1 MSAIVNPVIKCDRC
15 EDSATILVEGYI
27 YARYLCS
34 LHASKL
40 AGSLG
45 ATSSEVEEMRVYA

>member
-1 MSAIVNPVIKCDRC
+1 MNTEKKCDRC
-15 EDSATILVEGYI
+15 NDSATILVEGYI

-40 AGSLG
+40 LESLG
-45 ATSSEVEEMRVYA
+45 VTSSEVEKIRVYA

>member
-1 MSAIVNPVIKCDRC
+1 MTNCDKCEER
-15 EDSATILVEGYI
+15 ATITVEGYL

-40 AGSLG
+40 AASLG
-45 ATSSEVEEMRVYA
+45 ATPNEVERMREYA

>member
-1 MSAIVNPVIKCDRC
+1 MPTCDNC
-15 EDSATILVEGYI
+15 EERATITVEGYL

-40 AGSLG
+40 AESLG
-45 ATSSEVEEMRVYA
+45 AIPSEVERLREYA

>member
-1 MSAIVNPVIKCDRC
+1 MNTKNKCDRC

-40 AGSLG
+40 AESLG
-45 ATSSEVEEMRVYA
+45 AASSKVEEMRVYA

>member
-1 MSAIVNPVIKCDRC
+1 MPTCDKCNDR
-15 EDSATILVEGYI
+15 ATILVEGYL

-40 AGSLG
+40 AESLG
-45 ATSSEVEEMRVYA
+45 AIPSEVKRMREYA

>member
-1 MSAIVNPVIKCDRC
+1 MVNKCDKCDER
-15 EDSATILVEGYI
+15 ATITVEGYL

-40 AGSLG
+40 AESLG
-45 ATSSEVEEMRVYA
+45 APPNEVERIREYA

>member
-1 MSAIVNPVIKCDRC
+1 MPTCDNCDER
-15 EDSATILVEGYI
+15 ATITVEGYL

-40 AGSLG
+40 AESLG
-45 ATSSEVEEMRVYA
+45 ATPNEVERMKERAS

>member
-1 MSAIVNPVIKCDRC
+1 MPTCDKCDDR
-15 EDSATILVEGYI
+15 ATIRVEGYL

-40 AGSLG
+40 AESLG
-45 ATSSEVEEMRVYA
+45 AIPSEVKRMREYA

>member
-1 MSAIVNPVIKCDRC
+1 MNTEIKCDRC
-15 EDSATILVEGYI
+15 NDSATILVEGYI

-40 AGSLG
+40 AKSTG
-45 ATSSEVEEMRVYA
+45 APSNLVEKLRVYA